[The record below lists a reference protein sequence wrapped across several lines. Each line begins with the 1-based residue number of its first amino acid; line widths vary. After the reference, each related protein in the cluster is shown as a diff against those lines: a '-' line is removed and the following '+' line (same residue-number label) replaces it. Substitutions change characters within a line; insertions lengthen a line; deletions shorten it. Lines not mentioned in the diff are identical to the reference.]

1 MLIANLL
8 CYDTALCGRSGDLCM
23 IIIGKCLFL
32 RFQSYSR
39 DNPLIVNVM
48 AGENT
53 RRRRILIIYTGGTIG
68 MVQDSA
74 TGALSPFRFEG
85 LMDAMP
91 GLKSLDIEI
100 DSYSFQ
106 RLIDSSDMGPEGWVH
121 IGKAIEAN
129 YDKYDGFV
137 VLHGTDTMAYT
148 ASALS
153 FMLEN
158 LGKPVVLTGSQLPI
172 GVLRSDGKA
181 NLVNALEMAASVDGN
196 GNPRV
201 SEVCVCF
208 GDCLF
213 RGNRITKFSA
223 ESFTAFLSANFPA
236 LAKAG
241 VHVKWNPLLQEESKG
256 RPEKPFRV
264 QKELESHVLI
274 MKIHPGMTPAIL
286 KSMLENTDLKGMVLG
301 TYGSGNAPTSPA
313 FIDALSVAKDRQIPV
328 LNITQCAEGSV
339 EMGKYA
345 ASTQLQRL
353 GVISGKDMTTEAAV
367 TKMMYLL
374 GKGLGYEA
382 VCKAL
387 GEDLRG
393 EMTCL

>member
-1 MLIANLL
+1 M
-8 CYDTALCGRSGDLCM
+8 
-23 IIIGKCLFL
+23 
-32 RFQSYSR
+32 
-39 DNPLIVNVM
+39 P
-48 AGENT
+48 GENT
-53 RRRRILIIYTGGTIG
+53 RKRKILIVYTGGTIG
-68 MVQDSA
+68 MVQDSV

-85 LMDAMP
+85 LMEAMP
-91 GLKSLDIEI
+91 GLKSLDIAI
-100 DSYSFQ
+100 DSYSFPH
-106 RLIDSSDMGPEGWVH
+106 LIDSSDMGPEGWVH
-121 IGKAIEAN
+121 IGKAIEDN
-129 YDKYDGFV
+129 YDRYDGFV

-181 NLVNALEMAASVDGN
+181 NLVNALEMAASVDEN
-196 GNPRV
+196 GEPRV
-201 SEVCVCF
+201 REVCVCF
-208 GDCLF
+208 GDCLY

-223 ESFTAFLSANFPA
+223 ESFTAFLSANFPT
-236 LAKAG
+236 LAKVG
-241 VHVKWNPLLQEESKG
+241 VHVKWNPLLQRESRN
-256 RPEKPFRV
+256 RPVAPFRV
-264 QKELESHVLI
+264 QKGLESHVLI

-313 FIDALSVAKDRQIPV
+313 FVEALSVARDRRIPV
-328 LNITQCAEGSV
+328 LNITQCAEGGV

-345 ASTQLQRL
+345 ASTQLQSL

-374 GKGLGYEA
+374 GKGLAYDE